1 MYVLGMDPNRS
12 GGCVTGGLSS
22 ERGMKP
28 SIGFNLSRN
37 EYFDKAGVYNAR
49 RRLEWYTFD
58 NGYNELINSITTAK
72 TSHLTA
78 ALERLATFSIV
89 SEVLFKGYRYL
100 QEKSEQSVFE
110 KIPINENTYVLGMDS
125 NKPSGCV
132 AGGLSSKRGV
142 KLSINF
148 NLLRNKYFDKAG
160 VSDAHRR

>member
-1 MYVLGMDPNRS
+1 L
-12 GGCVTGGLSS
+12 LSS
-22 ERGMKP
+22 VLKLEMILLK
-28 SIGFNLSRN
+28 LSFCKN
-37 EYFDKAGVYNAR
+37 K
-49 RRLEWYTFD
+49 L
-58 NGYNELINSITTAK
+58 LLPQ
-72 TSHLTA
+72 HQ
-78 ALERLATFSIV
+78 V
-89 SEVLFKGYRYL
+89 SFHTRKRVRYL